1 MIKYTFQKASF
12 NGLKGWIATRWIDG
26 VHSGKAFGK
35 TKKEAIAQF
44 DEQFWENA

>member
-1 MIKYTFQKASF
+1 MVKYTFQKASL
-12 NGLKGWIATRWIDG
+12 NGLKGWIVTVWIDG

-44 DEQFWENA
+44 NEIWE